1 MSSTKRTPAHP
12 AYNLP
17 DTAVAAAAAATE
29 AAEAATTAAA
39 AATTAVAAATTA
51 AEVASGFGGEVA
63 EAVEAVE
70 AGTVGYGPDLAGFG
84 LANESGSESKN
95 IQHALELRS
104 SSREAS
110 GAAPLATLTGP
121 EQCDH

>member
-29 AAEAATTAAA
+29 AAEAATTAA
-39 AATTAVAAATTA
+39 AAATTA

-84 LANESGSESKN
+84 LANESASESKN